1 MGKKR
6 FLKQIKSMEICIEE
20 HLNKVAIEKNKAIPD
35 LGMIKYWEKEIEG
48 YRIGIAKADKRLKR
62 GR

>member
-20 HLNKVAIEKNKAIPD
+20 HMNKIVIEKSNSVPD
-35 LGMIKYWEKEIEG
+35 LAMIKYWEKEIEG
-48 YRIGIAKADKRLKR
+48 YMIGIEKANKRLKR